1 MSSSVSDTASGDI
14 AILIESESE
23 SSSDVDV
30 DKCIDNVI
38 ETHENVDILDMSFS
52 PHVHNACEV
61 SSGTATMPPTHPD
74 DDVSAEYEKVVVLRT
89 CTELLEKL
97 EAIRLSVLHLQYSL
111 HASEVCAVSTESVD
125 RSRTLWNWDNMNIV
139 SMPPNGNTVSMEPNG
154 NTVTTQEL
162 GQEFV
167 DTMDMSRTMWSFD
180 NMNPLIPIEQSVEEL
195 EEGERLSRDAIS
207 AGINVFDG
215 CTTDDFDDGTSKLRI
230 DSTSHTDDAAA
241 SDL

>member
-1 MSSSVSDTASGDI
+1 MSSSVNDTAGDI

-30 DKCIDNVI
+30 DKCIDNII
-38 ETHENVDILDMSFS
+38 ET
-52 PHVHNACEV
+52 HVHNACEV
-61 SSGTATMPPTHPD
+61 SSGTATMPPIHPD
-74 DDVSAEYEKVVVLRT
+74 DDVSAEYEKVVVLKT

-97 EAIRLSVLHLQYSL
+97 EAVRLSVLHLQYSL

-139 SMPPNGNTVSMEPNG
+139 SMPPNGNTVPS
-154 NTVTTQEL
+154 VTTQRV
-162 GQEFV
+162 GQELA
-167 DTMDMSRTMWSFD
+167 DTMERVDMSRVMWSFD
-180 NMNPLIPIEQSVEEL
+180 NMNPLTPMVTEQSVEEL
-195 EEGERLSRDAIS
+195 EEGERLSQDAIS

-215 CTTDDFDDGTSKLRI
+215 CPTDDFDDRTSRLQIERVPTDAI
-230 DSTSHTDDAAA
+230 DTTDATPHTDDAAE

>member
-1 MSSSVSDTASGDI
+1 MSSSVNDTAGDI
-14 AILIESESE
+14 AILVESESE
-23 SSSDVDV
+23 SSSDVGV
-30 DKCIDNVI
+30 ENCIDNTI
-38 ETHENVDILDMSFS
+38 ETHA
-52 PHVHNACEV
+52 HNISCEV
-61 SSGTATMPPTHPD
+61 SSGRATMRPIHPD
-74 DDVSAEYEKVVVLRT
+74 DDVSTEDEKVVVLKT

-111 HASEVCAVSTESVD
+111 HASEVCAVSTERVD
-125 RSRTLWNWDNMNIV
+125 RSRTLWDWD
-139 SMPPNGNTVSMEPNG
+139 NG

-162 GQEFV
+162 GQEIA

>member
-1 MSSSVSDTASGDI
+1 MSSSVNETAGDI
-14 AILIESESE
+14 AILIASESE
-23 SSSDVDV
+23 SSS
-30 DKCIDNVI
+30 
-38 ETHENVDILDMSFS
+38 ETH
-52 PHVHNACEV
+52 VHDACEI
-61 SSGTATMPPTHPD
+61 SSDTATMRPIHPD
-74 DDVSAEYEKVVVLRT
+74 DDVSTEDEKVVVLKT

-125 RSRTLWNWDNMNIV
+125 RSRTLWNWDN
-139 SMPPNGNTVSMEPNG
+139 G

-167 DTMDMSRTMWSFD
+167 DTMEQVEMSRTMWSFD